1 MTSLINSPINRRP
14 LQNVEGNNRCQR
26 KAKNY
31 GNKYFI
37 HCLDLEKIT
46 LSPRRK
52 HDIEGGDK
60 LNVKFSQLV
69 CGSRA
74 SCPRSRRQRKAEP
87 GACALGRVGS
97 ESVPEPGAPRSA
109 QAARLRSVSGAA
121 DTEVREL
128 KHFRFLGLLRSCRS
142 EMEVDVP
149 GVDGRDGLRERRGLS
164 EGGRQNLDV
173 RPQSGANG
181 LPKHSYWLDLWLF
194 IFFDVVVFL
203 FVYFLP

>member
-60 LNVKFSQLV
+60 LNVKFSQL
-69 CGSRA
+69 
-74 SCPRSRRQRKAEP
+74 RSRRQRKAEP

>member
-60 LNVKFSQLV
+60 LNVKFSQL
-69 CGSRA
+69 
-74 SCPRSRRQRKAEP
+74 RSRRQRKAET

-97 ESVPEPGAPRSA
+97 ECLPEPGARRTA
-109 QAARLRSVSGAA
+109 QAAGLRSVSGAA
-121 DTEVREL
+121 NTKVRKL

-142 EMEVDVP
+142 EMEVDAP
-149 GVDGRDGLRERRGLS
+149 GVDGRDGLRERRGFS

-194 IFFDVVVFL
+194 ILFDVVVFL